1 MVIRMNASPQEI
13 TVWLSGELD
22 HHAARSLR
30 EQVDAAVERSVATVL
45 RLDFAGVTFMDS
57 SGIGLIMGRYRLMTA
72 RGGRLLVVGASERL
86 LRVMKLAGLEK
97 LPVWEN
103 GGQAVAHTSPKRPYR
118 QRQKREVTR

>member
-1 MVIRMNASPQEI
+1 MVIRMDVSPQAI

-22 HHAARSLR
+22 HHAAHSLR
-30 EQVDAAVERSVATVL
+30 EQIDAAIERSVAKTL
-45 RLDFAGVTFMDS
+45 RLDFSGVTFMDS

-97 LPVWEN
+97 LPVWEQSP
-103 GGQAVAHTSPKRPYR
+103 QAIVSSSHKRPYR
-118 QRQKREVTR
+118 SKQKREVTK